1 MPHGG
6 VLKASKLLMVLV
18 LWSLPVLARAQATP
32 AAAPTAAD
40 APPAAA
46 QQKTPATAPAPAAAV
61 AVPAAAQAAAAAA
74 ANPSGYAGAEACQ
87 ACHAEIYTGWEK
99 SAHWKQTYKEGG
111 IAKHGCEDCHGAAA
125 SHVADPADTSKLFLF
140 EKAST
145 KEIDARCLGCHAGGT
160 QHMNAIN
167 SEHARNEVSCIAC
180 HSPHHGKDSDFLL
193 VKSQPELC
201 YSCHLAKKAEFDM
214 PFHHRVNEGLVQCT
228 DCHNPHGTVKPK
240 QVRTSSSQDAVCFTC
255 HTDKQ
260 GPFVFEHQPVKIDG
274 CQSCHLV
281 HGGPNPHMLKLSNIN
296 LLCLQCHTTSSF
308 SGAPGAPS
316 FHNQASFF
324 QSCVLCHSQIHGSN
338 FDPTFFK

>member
-1 MPHGG
+1 MPRFGAFRSAAIVTLTLLSMQQTLLHAQE
-6 VLKASKLLMVLV
+6 KPAS
-18 LWSLPVLARAQATP
+18 SSTP
-32 AAAPTAAD
+32 AAAAATTQPE
-40 APPAAA
+40 A
-46 QQKTPATAPAPAAAV
+46 ATA
-61 AVPAAAQAAAAAA
+61 QYLG
-74 ANPSGYAGAEACQ
+74 SETCKTCHEA
-87 ACHAEIYTGWEK
+87 IYNGWEK
-99 SAHWKQTYKEGG
+99 SPHWNQTYAKGG
-111 IAKHGCEDCHGAAA
+111 IAKHGCEDCHGPGSA
-125 SHVADPADTSKLFLF
+125 HVEGGGDK
-140 EKAST
+140 T
-145 KEIDARCLGCHAGGT
+145 KIFTFKDAPTNEIDNRCMTCHAGGT

-214 PFHHRVNEGLVQCT
+214 PFHHRVNEGLIQCT
-228 DCHNPHGTVKPK
+228 DCHNPHGTVRPK
-240 QVRTSSSQDAVCFTC
+240 QVRTSSTQDAVCFTC

-274 CQSCHLV
+274 CESCHLV
-281 HGGPNPHMLKLSNIN
+281 HGGPNPHMLKLSNVN
-296 LLCLQCHTTSSF
+296 LLCLQCHTQSSF

>member
-1 MPHGG
+1 MPHFA
-6 VLKASKLLMVLV
+6 VSKVSGLLLV
-18 LWSLPVLARAQATP
+18 LGLLLVPTQAQAQES
-32 AAAPTAAD
+32 APSKGDTK
-40 APPAAA
+40 PPSAVSAAA
-46 QQKTPATAPAPAAAV
+46 QNPSPATYV
-61 AVPAAAQAAAAAA
+61 G
-74 ANPSGYAGAEACQ
+74 SESCKT
-87 ACHAEIYTGWEK
+87 CHADIYNGWEK
-99 SAHWKQTYKEGG
+99 SPHWKQTYKEGG

-125 SHVADPADTSKLFLF
+125 SHVADPTDTSKLFLF
-140 EKAST
+140 EKAT
-145 KEIDARCLGCHAGGT
+145 PKEIDSRCLGCHAGGT

-167 SEHARNEVSCIAC
+167 SEHAKNEVSCVSC
-180 HSPHHGKDSDFLL
+180 HSPHHGKDSDFML

-228 DCHNPHGTVKPK
+228 DCHNPHGTVRPK
-240 QVRTSSSQDAVCFTC
+240 QVRTSSSQDQVCFTC

-281 HGGPNPHMLKLSNIN
+281 HGGPNPHMLKLSNVN
-296 LLCLQCHTTSSF
+296 LLCLQCHTASSF

-324 QSCVLCHSQIHGSN
+324 QSCVLCHSQVHGSN

>member
-1 MPHGG
+1 MSRFGALR
-6 VLKASKLLMVLV
+6 VAKLLIVLG
-18 LWSLPVLARAQATP
+18 LWSLPVLAQTP
-32 AAAPTAAD
+32 ARLPAG
-40 APPAAA
+40 AAA
-46 QQKTPATAPAPAAAV
+46 MVVSAVQEQKAGAASNA
-61 AVPAAAQAAAAAA
+61 
-74 ANPSGYAGAEACQ
+74 SEYAGAESCKT
-87 ACHAEIYTGWEK
+87 CHEDIYNGWEK
-99 SAHWKQTYKEGG
+99 SPHWKQTYKEGG

-125 SHVADPADTSKLFLF
+125 GHVADPADTSKLFLF
-140 EKAST
+140 EKASV

-180 HSPHHGKDSDFLL
+180 HSPHHSKDSDFML

-214 PFHHRVNEGLVQCT
+214 PFHHRVNEGLLQCT

-240 QVRTSSSQDAVCFTC
+240 QVRTSSSQDQVCFTC

-281 HGGPNPHMLKLSNIN
+281 HGGPNPHMLKLSNVN
-296 LLCLQCHTTSSF
+296 LLCLQCHTQSSF

-324 QSCVLCHSQIHGSN
+324 QSCVLCHSQVHGSN

>member
-1 MPHGG
+1 MPHFA
-6 VLKASKLLMVLV
+6 VSKVSGLLLLLGLLLV
-18 LWSLPVLARAQATP
+18 PTQAQAQES
-32 AAAPTAAD
+32 APSKGDTK
-40 APPAAA
+40 PPSAVSAAA
-46 QQKTPATAPAPAAAV
+46 QNPSPAT
-61 AVPAAAQAAAAAA
+61 
-74 ANPSGYAGAEACQ
+74 YAGSESCKT
-87 ACHAEIYTGWEK
+87 CHADIYNGWEK
-99 SAHWKQTYKEGG
+99 SPHWKQTYKEGG

-125 SHVADPADTSKLFLF
+125 SHVADPTDTSKLFLF
-140 EKAST
+140 EKAT
-145 KEIDARCLGCHAGGT
+145 PKEIDSRCLGCHAGGT

-167 SEHARNEVSCIAC
+167 SEHAKNEVSCVSC
-180 HSPHHGKDSDFLL
+180 HSPHHGKDSDFML

-228 DCHNPHGTVKPK
+228 DCHNPHGTVRPK
-240 QVRTSSSQDAVCFTC
+240 QVRTSSSQDQVCFTC

-281 HGGPNPHMLKLSNIN
+281 HGGPNPHMLKLSNVN
-296 LLCLQCHTTSSF
+296 LLCLQCHTASSF

-324 QSCVLCHSQIHGSN
+324 QSCVLCHSQVHGSN

>member
-1 MPHGG
+1 MPQFG
-6 VLKASKLLMVLV
+6 VLRATKLLLV
-18 LWSLPVLARAQATP
+18 LGMWLLPVVAQAQGTP
-32 AAAPTAAD
+32 DAAAAD
-40 APPAAA
+40 
-46 QQKTPATAPAPAAAV
+46 KPAPAAQEQKAPT
-61 AVPAAAQAAAAAA
+61 PATSA
-74 ANPSGYAGAEACQ
+74 SEYAGAETCKT
-87 ACHAEIYTGWEK
+87 CHADIYDGWEK
-99 SAHWKQTYKEGG
+99 SPHWKQTYKEGG

-125 SHVADPADTSKLFLF
+125 SHVADPTDTSKLFLF
-140 EKAST
+140 EKAT
-145 KEIDARCLGCHAGGT
+145 PKEIDARCLGCHAGGT

-167 SEHARNEVSCIAC
+167 SEHAKNEVSCVSC

-228 DCHNPHGTVKPK
+228 DCHNPHGTVRPK

-281 HGGPNPHMLKLSNIN
+281 HGGPNPHMLKLSNVN
-296 LLCLQCHTTSSF
+296 LLCLQCHTQSSF

-324 QSCVLCHSQIHGSN
+324 QSCVLCHSQVHGSN

>member
-1 MPHGG
+1 MSQSGD
-6 VLKASKLLMVLV
+6 LKFLKLLMVLG
-18 LWSLPVLARAQATP
+18 LWSLPALAQAQTKP
-32 AAAPTAAD
+32 AAAPTVGT
-40 APPAAA
+40 PTPAAQ
-46 QQKTPATAPAPAAAV
+46 QQKTPATAPAPT
-61 AVPAAAQAAAAAA
+61 AAA
-74 ANPSGYAGAEACQ
+74 ANPSEYAGAEACQ
-87 ACHAEIYTGWEK
+87 ACHADIYTGWEK
-99 SAHWKQTYKEGG
+99 SPHWKQTYKEGG

-125 SHVADPADTSKLFLF
+125 SHVADPTDTSKLFLF
-140 EKAST
+140 EKASA

-167 SEHARNEVSCIAC
+167 SEHARNEVSCVAC

-214 PFHHRVNEGLVQCT
+214 PFHHRVNEGLIQCT

-260 GPFVFEHQPVKIDG
+260 GPFVFEHQPVKVDG

-281 HGGPNPHMLKLSNIN
+281 HGGPNPHMLKLSNVN
-296 LLCLQCHTTSSF
+296 LLCLQCHTQSSF

-324 QSCVLCHSQIHGSN
+324 QSCVLCHSQVHGSN

>member
-46 QQKTPATAPAPAAAV
+46 QQKTPAPAPAPAAAV

-180 HSPHHGKDSDFLL
+180 HSPHHGKDSDFML

>member
-40 APPAAA
+40 AAPAAA
-46 QQKTPATAPAPAAAV
+46 QPKTPAPAPAPAAAV

-180 HSPHHGKDSDFLL
+180 HSPHHGKDSDFML

-260 GPFVFEHQPVKIDG
+260 GPFVYEHAPVKVDG
-274 CQSCHLV
+274 CESCHLV
-281 HGGPNPHMLKLSNIN
+281 HGGPNPHMLKLSNVN

-324 QSCVLCHSQIHGSN
+324 QSCVLCHSEIHGSN
-338 FDPTFFK
+338 FDATFFK

>member
-1 MPHGG
+1 MLQSG
-6 VLKASKLLMVLV
+6 VLKASRLLMVLG
-18 LWSLPVLARAQATP
+18 LWSLPVLAWAQATP
-32 AAAPTAAD
+32 AAAD

-46 QQKTPATAPAPAAAV
+46 QQQKTSAPASATAPASAAA
-61 AVPAAAQAAAAAA
+61 PAAAQATATSAT
-74 ANPSGYAGAEACQ
+74 NPSSEYAGAEACQ
-87 ACHAEIYTGWEK
+87 ACHADIYTGWEK

-125 SHVADPADTSKLFLF
+125 SHVADPTDTSKLFLF
-140 EKAST
+140 EKASV

-167 SEHARNEVSCIAC
+167 SEHARNEVSCVSC

-193 VKSQPELC
+193 VKAQPELC

-240 QVRTSSSQDAVCFTC
+240 QVRTSSTQDAVCFTC

-281 HGGPNPHMLKLSNIN
+281 HGGPNPHMLKLSNVN
-296 LLCLQCHTTSSF
+296 LLCLQCHTASSF

>member
-74 ANPSGYAGAEACQ
+74 NPSEYAGAQACQ
-87 ACHAEIYTGWEK
+87 ACHADIYTGWEK
-99 SAHWKQTYKEGG
+99 SPHWKQTYKEGG

-145 KEIDARCLGCHAGGT
+145 KEIDARC
-160 QHMNAIN
+160 
-167 SEHARNEVSCIAC
+167 
-180 HSPHHGKDSDFLL
+180 
-193 VKSQPELC
+193 
-201 YSCHLAKKAEFDM
+201 
-214 PFHHRVNEGLVQCT
+214 
-228 DCHNPHGTVKPK
+228 
-240 QVRTSSSQDAVCFTC
+240 
-255 HTDKQ
+255 
-260 GPFVFEHQPVKIDG
+260 
-274 CQSCHLV
+274 
-281 HGGPNPHMLKLSNIN
+281 
-296 LLCLQCHTTSSF
+296 
-308 SGAPGAPS
+308 
-316 FHNQASFF
+316 
-324 QSCVLCHSQIHGSN
+324 
-338 FDPTFFK
+338 

>member
-1 MPHGG
+1 MRQFG
-6 VLKASKLLMVLV
+6 VLKGATLLMVLGV
-18 LWSLPVLARAQATP
+18 WSLPVLAQTPAKLP
-32 AAAPTAAD
+32 AAAAD
-40 APPAAA
+40 MLAFAA
-46 QQKTPATAPAPAAAV
+46 QEQKASSQAAPATATNAPD
-61 AVPAAAQAAAAAA
+61 
-74 ANPSGYAGAEACQ
+74 YAGAQACQ
-87 ACHAEIYTGWEK
+87 ACHADIYTGWEK
-99 SAHWKQTYKEGG
+99 SPHWKQTYKEGG

-140 EKAST
+140 EKASA

-160 QHMNAIN
+160 QHMNTIN
-167 SEHARNEVSCIAC
+167 SEHAKNEVSCIAC

-201 YSCHLAKKAEFDM
+201 YSCHLAKKAEFAM
-214 PFHHRVNEGLVQCT
+214 PFHHRVNEGLIRCT
-228 DCHNPHGTVKPK
+228 DCHNPHGTVRPK
-240 QVRTSSSQDAVCFTC
+240 QVRTSSTQDAVCFTC

-281 HGGPNPHMLKLSNIN
+281 HGGPNPHMLKLSNLN
-296 LLCLQCHTTSSF
+296 LLCLQCHTQSSF

>member
-1 MPHGG
+1 MPHFA
-6 VLKASKLLMVLV
+6 VSKVSGLLLLLGLLLV
-18 LWSLPVLARAQATP
+18 PTQAQAQES
-32 AAAPTAAD
+32 APSKGD
-40 APPAAA
+40 AKPPSAVSAAA
-46 QQKTPATAPAPAAAV
+46 QNPSPAT
-61 AVPAAAQAAAAAA
+61 
-74 ANPSGYAGAEACQ
+74 YAGSESCKT
-87 ACHAEIYTGWEK
+87 CHLDIYNGWEK
-99 SAHWKQTYKEGG
+99 SPHWKQTYKEGG

-125 SHVADPADTSKLFLF
+125 SHVADPTDTSKLFLF
-140 EKAST
+140 EKAT
-145 KEIDARCLGCHAGGT
+145 PKEIDSRCLGCHAGGT

-167 SEHARNEVSCIAC
+167 SEHAKNEVSCVSC
-180 HSPHHGKDSDFLL
+180 HSPHHGKESDFML

-228 DCHNPHGTVKPK
+228 DCHNPHGTVRPK
-240 QVRTSSSQDAVCFTC
+240 QVRTSSSQDQVCFTC

-281 HGGPNPHMLKLSNIN
+281 HGGPNPHMLKLSNVN
-296 LLCLQCHTTSSF
+296 LLCLQCHTQSSF

-324 QSCVLCHSQIHGSN
+324 QSCVLCHSQVHGSN

>member
-1 MPHGG
+1 MENLWENSMPHFA
-6 VLKASKLLMVLV
+6 VSKVSGLLLV
-18 LWSLPVLARAQATP
+18 LGLLLVPTQAQAQES
-32 AAAPTAAD
+32 APSKGD
-40 APPAAA
+40 PKPPSALSAAA
-46 QQKTPATAPAPAAAV
+46 QNPSPAT
-61 AVPAAAQAAAAAA
+61 
-74 ANPSGYAGAEACQ
+74 YAGSESCKT
-87 ACHAEIYTGWEK
+87 CHADIYNGWEK
-99 SAHWKQTYKEGG
+99 SPHWKQTYKEGG

-125 SHVADPADTSKLFLF
+125 SHVADPTDTSKLFLF
-140 EKAST
+140 EKAT
-145 KEIDARCLGCHAGGT
+145 PKEIDSRCLGCHAGGT

-167 SEHARNEVSCIAC
+167 SEHAKNEVSCVSC
-180 HSPHHGKDSDFLL
+180 HSPHHGKDSDFML

-228 DCHNPHGTVKPK
+228 DCHNPHGTVRPK
-240 QVRTSSSQDAVCFTC
+240 QVRTSSSQDQVCFTC

-281 HGGPNPHMLKLSNIN
+281 HGGPNPHMLKLSNVN
-296 LLCLQCHTTSSF
+296 LLCLQCHTASSF

-324 QSCVLCHSQIHGSN
+324 QSCVLCHSQVHGSN